1 MSQPD
6 AVAAAIEPVLAAH
19 GLELVDVEIKGA
31 GRARTL
37 RVVVDREGGV
47 DLDGLT
53 AASEV
58 VSPLLD
64 DLDDGGVPGP
74 YTLEVTSP
82 GLERPLR
89 RPDHFRRAIGE
100 AVVVK
105 TGEPDPCRHRGVL
118 TAANEA
124 GIDLMV
130 DGVPVRVSYDAI
142 REARTTFEWGPQPK
156 PTGGRPGNAPGRAR
170 QKASRS

>member
-6 AVAAAIEPVLAAH
+6 AVAAAIEPVLTAR
-19 GLELVDVEIKGA
+19 GLELIDVEIKG
-31 GRARTL
+31 RTL

-64 DLDDGGVPGP
+64 DLGDTGVPGP

-89 RPDHFRRAIGE
+89 CPDHFRRAVGE

-105 TGEPDPCRHRGVL
+105 TSDPEPQRHRGTL
-118 TAANEA
+118 TAADNA

-130 DGVPVRVSYDAI
+130 DGEPVHLSYDAV
-142 REARTTFEWGPQPK
+142 RDARTVFEWGPTPK
-156 PTGGRPGNAPGRAR
+156 PGRAR